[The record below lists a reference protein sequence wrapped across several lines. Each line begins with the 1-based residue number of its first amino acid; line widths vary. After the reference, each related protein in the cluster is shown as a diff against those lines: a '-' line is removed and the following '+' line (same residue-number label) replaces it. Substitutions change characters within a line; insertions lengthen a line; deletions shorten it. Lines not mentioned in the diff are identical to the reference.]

1 MAKLTTEEF
10 ENKCM
15 DLMEAIITLSR
26 NLDRKGAIDISKK
39 MLARADEKGNEE
51 VIRVYKKVVEE
62 FENATDEEYETLKK
76 QLL

>member
-39 MLARADEKGNEE
+39 MLARADEEGNEE

>member
-1 MAKLTTEEF
+1 MTKLTTEEF

-15 DLMEAIITLSR
+15 DIMEAIITISR
-26 NLDRKGAIDISKK
+26 DLDRNGAVDLSKK
-39 MLARADEKGNEE
+39 MLARAEEDGNDE
-51 VIRVYKKVVEE
+51 VTRVYKKVVEE

>member
-1 MAKLTTEEF
+1 MTKLTTEEF

-15 DLMEAIITLSR
+15 DIMEAIITISR
-26 NLDRKGAIDISKK
+26 DMDRKGAVDLSRK
-39 MLARADEKGNEE
+39 MLARAEEDGNDE
-51 VIRVYKKVVEE
+51 VTRVYKKVVEE